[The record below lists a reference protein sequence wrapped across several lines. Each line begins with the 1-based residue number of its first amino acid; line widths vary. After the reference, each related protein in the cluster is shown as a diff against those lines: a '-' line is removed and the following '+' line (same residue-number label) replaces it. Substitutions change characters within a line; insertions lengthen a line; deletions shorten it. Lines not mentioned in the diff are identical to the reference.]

1 MTDHRPQ
8 TDQGRGKVGQALNTI
23 LAPQTGSVRTI
34 TFMNLAQGL
43 ERRLENLA
51 DGASAS
57 LFRGRMHPVAIAT
70 RLVRQLEFIATD
82 TPAGPQVPNDLIVN
96 MNPADIDPA
105 VDRSQ
110 LTRELEN
117 AVTETS
123 LEKGW
128 RLLGTVAIHLRTDGE
143 TPRGIVECHGEVKHS
158 ALPPWCQLIADD
170 GSAVLEISL
179 NRTIIGRAL
188 DCDLRI
194 SNQEVSRHHCLIY
207 REGDRTF
214 LQDRDSSNGT
224 FINGLRLTTRPEPVI
239 VGDNVMLG
247 NLSFTFR
254 MVN

>member
-1 MTDHRPQ
+1 
-8 TDQGRGKVGQALNTI
+8 
-23 LAPQTGSVRTI
+23 
-34 TFMNLAQGL
+34 MNLAQGL

-70 RLVRQLEFIATD
+70 RLIRQLEFIATD
-82 TPAGPQVPNDLIVN
+82 TPAGPRVPNELVVY

-117 AVTETS
+117 TVTETS

-128 RLLGTVAIHLRTDGE
+128 RLDGAVAVHVRTDGE
-143 TPRGIVECHGEVKHS
+143 TPRGIVECRGEVKPS
-158 ALPPWCQLIADD
+158 ALPQWCQLIADD
-170 GSAVLEISL
+170 GSAVLAISL
-179 NRTIIGRAL
+179 NRTIVGRAL
-188 DCDLRI
+188 DCDIRI
-194 SNQEVSRHHCLIY
+194 ANQEVSRYHCLLY

-214 LQDRDSSNGT
+214 LHDRGSSNGT
-224 FINGLRLTTRPEPVI
+224 FINGLRLATRPEPVI

-254 MVN
+254 AVG